1 MRPLPSD
8 KPPLAMPGRNPPRV
22 RHFFTVDVEEHF
34 HVNGFE
40 PWVPREDWDRY
51 PSRVALGTD
60 RVLDLLARHG
70 THATFFTLGWVA
82 RRHPALVRRIA
93 AAGHE
98 IASHGDEHRR
108 IPTLSPDEMRAD
120 VRRAKHALE
129 DCIGAAVHGFRAP
142 SFSITRGNEWALE
155 VLVEEGHTYDS
166 SLFPIRRPEYGYP
179 GAMTEPHIIQTP
191 AGPITELPLAVAT
204 FAGVRMPAAGGGYLR
219 QFPLS
224 MMQRALRQHESRG
237 LPAMCYIHPW
247 ELDPE
252 QPRIAVPWLARMRH
266 YRNLEKV
273 APRLE
278 TLFGAFRFGSVREWM
293 GEAPRS
299 YPAVTLGRRIR
310 AVPA

>member
-1 MRPLPSD
+1 MSSISSPSAGA
-8 KPPLAMPGRNPPRV
+8 PPAESRV

-40 PWVPREDWDRY
+40 PWVPRADWDRY

-60 RVLDLLARHG
+60 RVLDLLARYEAR
-70 THATFFTLGWVA
+70 ATFFTLGWVA
-82 RRHPALVRRIA
+82 ERHPALVRRIA

-98 IASHGDEHRR
+98 IASHGDLHRR

-120 VRRAKHALE
+120 VRRAKRAIE
-129 DCIGAAVHGFRAP
+129 DCTGVAVRGFRAP
-142 SFSITRGNEWALE
+142 SFSIIKGYEWALE
-155 VLVEEGHTYDS
+155 ILLEEGHAYDS
-166 SLFPIRRPEYGYP
+166 SLFPIRRPDYGYA
-179 GAMTEPHIIQTP
+179 GALTVPHVIRTP
-191 AGPITELPLAVAT
+191 SGPITELPLATASL
-204 FAGVRMPAAGGGYLR
+204 GGMRMPAAGGGYLR

-224 MMQRALRQHESRG
+224 LMQRALRQFEARRV
-237 LPAMCYIHPW
+237 PAMCYIHPW

-252 QPRIAVPWLARMRH
+252 QPRIEVPWLARLRH

-278 TLFGAFRFGSVREWM
+278 ALFAEFRFGSVYEWM
-293 GEAPRS
+293 GAAPREF
-299 YPAVTLGRRIR
+299 PAVTLGRRR